1 MYRKSTRIAVC
12 IMVAM
17 FLVLSLSLLP
27 RPARAGAEAQFKA
40 VVSSSAITVGETT
53 VVTFSGGQLD
63 VAGGNIIGNFGDE
76 FASVVEVVQVDKNR
90 FKVKGVGPG
99 NAVLKFTD
107 GKNEATVKVRVS
119 AK

>member
-1 MYRKSTRIAVC
+1 M
-12 IMVAM
+12 
-17 FLVLSLSLLP
+17 L
-27 RPARAGAEAQFKA
+27 
-40 VVSSSAITVGETT
+40 
-53 VVTFSGGQLD
+53 
-63 VAGGNIIGNFGDE
+63 
-76 FASVVEVVQVDKNR
+76 QVDKNR